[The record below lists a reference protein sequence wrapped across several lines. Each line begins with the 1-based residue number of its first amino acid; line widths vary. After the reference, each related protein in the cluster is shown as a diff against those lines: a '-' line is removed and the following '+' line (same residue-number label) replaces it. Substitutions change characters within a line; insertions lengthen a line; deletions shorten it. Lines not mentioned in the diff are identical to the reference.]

1 MRTKLFL
8 PPGVL
13 QTSFQQ
19 AGRAYEVWRSNVGDA
34 RCRELLRN
42 MQLLVLLYIE
52 GGSVI
57 ELHDEEWSNRRW
69 EVFFLYNKQSD
80 EYNFIGYCTL
90 YRYYFFNKLS
100 ADQVRVR
107 LSQFLILPP
116 YQREGFGSRFYDTII
131 QCYLGTPEVR
141 EITIEDPSQEF
152 SDLRDRRDMYRLE
165 NDSDFRT
172 MELTSVIPRN
182 PLMGL
187 RQRAKMPIRQFSR
200 CIEMKL
206 LQNLNVKDKI
216 AQRTYRLI
224 VKSRIYKQHSDV
236 LSQLDRLYRIEKLDE
251 TYHHVEDDYRRLLQ
265 TLKHS
270 KVEEGDVGGRTGK
283 RMVQEAEENR
293 NQSKRVRVVHEEY
306 LGV

>member
-1 MRTKLFL
+1 
-8 PPGVL
+8 
-13 QTSFQQ
+13 
-19 AGRAYEVWRSNVGDA
+19 
-34 RCRELLRN
+34 
-42 MQLLVLLYIE
+42 
-52 GGSVI
+52 
-57 ELHDEEWSNRRW
+57 
-69 EVFFLYNKQSD
+69 
-80 EYNFIGYCTL
+80 
-90 YRYYFFNKLS
+90 
-100 ADQVRVR
+100 
-107 LSQFLILPP
+107 
-116 YQREGFGSRFYDTII
+116 
-131 QCYLGTPEVR
+131 
-141 EITIEDPSQEF
+141 
-152 SDLRDRRDMYRLE
+152 
-165 NDSDFRT
+165 
-172 MELTSVIPRN
+172 
-182 PLMGL
+182 MGL

-206 LQNLNVKDKI
+206 LQKLNVKDKI